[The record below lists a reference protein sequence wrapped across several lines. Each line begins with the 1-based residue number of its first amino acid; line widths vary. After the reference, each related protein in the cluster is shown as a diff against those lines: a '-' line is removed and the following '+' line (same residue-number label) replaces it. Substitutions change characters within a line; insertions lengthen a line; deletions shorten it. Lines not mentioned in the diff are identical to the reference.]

1 MSMQQGFS
9 SILDP
14 SDILAESPETT
25 FFSFQNQFGP
35 SANQRNFFQSQF
47 KPIFNQFLGKL
58 GQDIKQGDAPTRTF
72 EDFLGNFNFGQEFAR
87 LPPSIRGA
95 TTSRFAPSA
104 RFLNF

>member
-1 MSMQQGFS
+1 MSMQNDFPS
-9 SILDP
+9 FLDP
-14 SDILAESPETT
+14 GDILGEAPEAT
-25 FFSFQNQFGP
+25 FFSFQDQFGK

-47 KPIFNQFLGKL
+47 KPIFNQFLGRL
-58 GQDIKQGDAPTRTF
+58 GQDIKQGEAPTRTF
-72 EDFLGNFNFGQEFAR
+72 EDFLGSFNFGQEFAR